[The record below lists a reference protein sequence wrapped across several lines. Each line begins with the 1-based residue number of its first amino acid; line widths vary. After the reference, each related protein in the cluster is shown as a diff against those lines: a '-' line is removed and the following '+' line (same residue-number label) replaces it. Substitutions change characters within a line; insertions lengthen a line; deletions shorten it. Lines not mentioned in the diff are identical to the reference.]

1 MISIIIDEISPISLD
16 LYEQEEESQKTNSF
30 LHLYEFLLFTQVYL
44 FITLKQFD
52 RALFEL
58 LKIKKNVNEVNELL
72 YKTLLGLCL
81 THCYYYD
88 IALMNFSDA
97 IHLVKPLID
106 TYKIEEEESSN
117 SKGQFKNIN
126 NKTPERKI

>member
-16 LYEQEEESQKTNSF
+16 LYGQEEEPQKTNSF
-30 LHLYEFLLFTQVYL
+30 LHLYEFLLFAQVYL

-106 TYKIEEEESSN
+106 TYKI
-117 SKGQFKNIN
+117 
-126 NKTPERKI
+126 